1 LTARIDHL
9 DEGAAQLGAVTTERS
24 AGSAVAGPL
33 LLVLALLSAVAPFAT
48 DLYLSA
54 FPLMTVD
61 LGTSASSVQ
70 LTLTA
75 FLIGIALGQL
85 IFGPLSDRFG
95 RMVPLL
101 VGSLLCLVA
110 SALTALAPTV
120 ELLIAGRFAQGVT
133 GAAGM
138 VLGRAII
145 SDLAVGAAAARAY
158 SLMMLVGGIAPVVA
172 PVLGSLLV
180 PSLGWRGVLW
190 VVFGLVAAMFI
201 GVVAV
206 VRETHTADRRA
217 QARASRN
224 GARSPLRVLASR
236 AYLGNALA
244 FALAFATMMAYISA
258 SPFVYQVMMSF
269 TQVQYGIA
277 FGINALGLAAM
288 GAVAARL
295 AATRSIRAMA
305 ATGLGLCLA
314 AAGTI
319 VVLVVCA
326 APAWTVAIPLF
337 CSVASLGL
345 VFGNT
350 TALALGAAKR
360 AAGSA
365 SAILGALQ
373 FGLGALVSPLVGMGG
388 QHTAA
393 PLATVMLVTIASA
406 CVAFL
411 LGRDRPRVHGPSDSV
426 AAATRA

>member
-1 LTARIDHL
+1 MTTRIDHL
-9 DEGAAQLGAVTTERS
+9 GENAEQLGAVTAGRSGRS
-24 AGSAVAGPL
+24 AVSGPL
-33 LLVLALLSAVAPFAT
+33 LLVLALLSAVAPIAT

-61 LGTSASSVQ
+61 LSTSASSVQ

-75 FLIGIALGQL
+75 FLIGIALGQM

-101 VGSLLCLVA
+101 VGTLLCLVA
-110 SALTALAPTV
+110 SAVTALAPTV
-120 ELLIAGRFAQGVT
+120 EILIAGRFAQGVT

-145 SDLAVGAAAARAY
+145 SDLAVGAAAARAF
-158 SLMMLVGGIAPVVA
+158 SLMMLVGGVAPVVA
-172 PVLGSLLV
+172 PVLGSVLV
-180 PSLGWRGVLW
+180 TSLGWRGVLW
-190 VVFGLVAAMFI
+190 VVFGLVAAMFV
-201 GVVAV
+201 GVLAV
-206 VRETHTADRRA
+206 VRETHTTERRA
-217 QARASRN
+217 QARAHRSE
-224 GARSPLRVLASR
+224 ARSPLRALASR
-236 AYLGNALA
+236 TYLGNAFA

-269 TQVQYGIA
+269 TRVQYGIA
-277 FGINALGLAAM
+277 FGINAVGLAAM
-288 GAVAARL
+288 GAVAAKL
-295 AATRSIRAMA
+295 STTRSIRAMA

-314 AAGTI
+314 ATATI
-319 VVLVVCA
+319 GVLIVCA
-326 APAWTVAIPLF
+326 APAWTIAIPLF

-360 AAGSA
+360 ASGSA
-365 SAILGALQ
+365 SAVLGALQ
-373 FGLGALVSPLVGMGG
+373 FGLGALVSPLVGVGG

-393 PLATVMLVTIASA
+393 PLAAVMLVTITGA

-411 LGRDRPRVHGPSDSV
+411 FGRDRPRGQGPATL
-426 AAATRA
+426 AAAAELA